1 MGEYQEAI
9 NSIIRHL
16 VIRAIPIIIPNIIL
30 IIIMI
35 IGIKQKW
42 FAKKWFISAIV
53 FVLICFAYISHQ
65 FVSLYM
71 DISNKEYVQY
81 TGSYEFVSLLGR
93 RGDEVNLLDKE
104 HLRLYSLYEDFE
116 SGTYKGTVIYTERT
130 KFVLHMDGTRIE

>member
-1 MGEYQEAI
+1 
-9 NSIIRHL
+9 
-16 VIRAIPIIIPNIIL
+16 
-30 IIIMI
+30 MI